1 MKKRIAFL
9 VVLLLILSTVLSACS
24 GEDEDVVVAVEPDID
39 ICSEQEIDE
48 SDTEEETMGSME
60 DYLDEQPAND
70 SETMHSYEVGGATLQ
85 CRTRIEDYISD
96 DGVFHH
102 SALAADLGWHKK
114 ASNPDIISHIFEFDI
129 GELGIFMFYE
139 STDYYLIGSVS
150 FGPISSKDPWR
161 NDFTCRMVI
170 EISDPE
176 NVITYLV
183 DGDSGYRITYE
194 QIVITAYIMEN
205 YMYNQGEDLFDWAYE
220 KIGRREWHAYE

>member
-1 MKKRIAFL
+1 MKKKLSTKIL
-9 VVLLLILSTVLSACS
+9 LTLLICMVCTTTFADDGGACGENLTWVLSCDSVLTIS
-24 GEDEDVVVAVEPDID
+24 G
-39 ICSEQEIDE
+39 
-48 SDTEEETMGSME
+48 T
-60 DYLDEQPAND
+60 
-70 SETMHSYEVGGATLQ
+70 
-85 CRTRIEDYISD
+85 
-96 DGVFHH
+96 
-102 SALAADLGWHKK
+102 
-114 ASNPDIISHIFEFDI
+114 
-129 GELGIFMFYE
+129 GELKE
-139 STDYYLIGSVS
+139 
-150 FGPISSKDPWR
+150 DPWR